1 MGAPDLLQHL
11 RGAGLTIT
19 ADGDRLTVTPRER
32 LTDDMRESIRAN
44 KAALL
49 QELAVPSPR
58 PCPPSE
64 SYERIP
70 EVGAND
76 DDPWAGQELDPQDL
90 AHARLIGMG
99 LDDPKATELAEWM
112 TQRPEHGDD
121 RIVCYECKHF
131 RVGRQRCGN
140 HIQAE
145 MPKELGI
152 DLATKPQRC
161 PGFADLAERFPVGF
175 VGP

>member
-1 MGAPDLLQHL
+1 MGAHDLLQHL
-11 RGAGLTIT
+11 RGAGLSL
-19 ADGDRLTVTPRER
+19 AVDGERLTVTPRER

-49 QELAVPSPR
+49 QALALPESWPD
-58 PCPPSE
+58 PPSA

-70 EVGAND
+70 EVDSD
-76 DDPWAGQELDPQDL
+76 DCEPWTGQERDPQDL

-99 LDDPKATELAEWM
+99 LDDPEAAKLAEWM
-112 TQRPEHGDD
+112 ALRQEHGEDQ
-121 RIVCYECKHF
+121 IVCYECKHF
-131 RVGRQRCGN
+131 RPSRKRCGN

-145 MPKELGI
+145 MPQELGA

-161 PGFADLAERFPVGF
+161 PGFADLPIRFFG
-175 VGP
+175 G